1 MIPSVLTFCSD
12 QALGDRVAETENSSL
27 SLKAQKILWRRL
39 GEGLGAWPFP
49 FEMTLW
55 IKCDSKH
62 AVLCHLLLQEALH
75 IYMQSAFWVTGPA
88 SCVCPIS
95 RWHSGRCSVGLYVG
109 LRCTWR
115 GSGGLS
121 CFSSWF
127 WLLSYISPGSQ
138 TALGINKSL
147 DYKVQPLSE
156 NMMRGNKLLKAGAFQ
171 TFLVFCFCG
180 KQQIL
185 PSSFGKSG
193 KNLLKKFFLMKDY
206 EMDCKDILYFIG
218 LYF

>member
-88 SCVCPIS
+88 SCCVP
-95 RWHSGRCSVGLYVG
+95 HLT
-109 LRCTWR
+109 L
-115 GSGGLS
+115 
-121 CFSSWF
+121 
-127 WLLSYISPGSQ
+127 
-138 TALGINKSL
+138 ALGA
-147 DYKVQPLSE
+147 VQRWTVCRSVLYLEGLWWPLL
-156 NMMRGNKLLKAGAFQ
+156 LLK
-171 TFLVFCFCG
+171 LVLAALIYFARKSDCFRY
-180 KQQIL
+180 K
-185 PSSFGKSG
+185 
-193 KNLLKKFFLMKDY
+193 
-206 EMDCKDILYFIG
+206 
-218 LYF
+218 